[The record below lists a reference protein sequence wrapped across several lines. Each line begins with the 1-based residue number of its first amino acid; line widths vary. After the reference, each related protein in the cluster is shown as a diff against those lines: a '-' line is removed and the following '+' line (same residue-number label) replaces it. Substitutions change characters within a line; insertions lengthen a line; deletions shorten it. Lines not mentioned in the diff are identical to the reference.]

1 MSGGRGGLP
10 MLKEFKEF
18 AVKGNMLDM
27 AVGIIIGAAFGTVIT
42 SLVNDLLMPVISGII
57 GTPDFSNLFLVLRNP
72 TGATFTSVKAARDA
86 GAVVLA
92 YGLFLNAIIAFLIVS
107 FALFMMVKGINRL
120 RRQEEA
126 APAAP
131 EAPPAEVQ
139 LLSEIRDLLRRRGA
153 AGRGLRA
160 GVAAAPGLGGR
171 CRWGPRG
178 AVSVCATPQSSHS
191 RRPFLV
197 APSPARI
204 ERLTS

>member
-1 MSGGRGGLP
+1 
-10 MLKEFKEF
+10 
-18 AVKGNMLDM
+18 MLDM
-27 AVGIIIGAAFGTVIT
+27 AIGIIIGAAFGTVIT

-126 APAAP
+126 APAVP

-139 LLSEIRDLLRRRGA
+139 LLSEIRDLLRRR
-153 AGRGLRA
+153 
-160 GVAAAPGLGGR
+160 
-171 CRWGPRG
+171 
-178 AVSVCATPQSSHS
+178 
-191 RRPFLV
+191 
-197 APSPARI
+197 
-204 ERLTS
+204 